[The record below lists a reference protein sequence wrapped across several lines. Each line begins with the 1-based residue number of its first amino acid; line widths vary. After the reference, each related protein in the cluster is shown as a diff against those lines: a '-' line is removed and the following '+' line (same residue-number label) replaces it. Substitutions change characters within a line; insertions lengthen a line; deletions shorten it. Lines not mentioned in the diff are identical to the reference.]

1 MISRCCFFGRPLL
14 RTWWRSCIMLIATTA
29 ALPATAADFGK
40 EIADYKSFL
49 AEQITLSLDA
59 ANTLR
64 DRIAAGD
71 LEGAQ
76 RAWLKA
82 RSGWEATEV
91 VSDEFFP
98 ELDAA
103 IDAWPDARHGFHAI
117 EARLFGAHST
127 DVLRESDALVAN
139 LTQFRQKLDG
149 TALTAQGVLNGA
161 AKLAFEIGENKSDG
175 GESPFSGNSLA
186 EIGDNIIGIDM
197 AYRRVF
203 AAMMADRDSALDQKM
218 RAILDELRAVAAAPD
233 LARLDQTRLRKLSED
248 LTIAMLAAGPA
259 VGLHK
264 PSLEN

>member
-1 MISRCCFFGRPLL
+1 MA
-14 RTWWRSCIMLIATTA
+14 MTA
-29 ALPATAADFGK
+29 ASPGTAADFER
-40 EIADYKSFL
+40 EIADYKSFVT
-49 AEQITLSLDA
+49 EQIAVSLDA
-59 ANTLR
+59 AQMLR
-64 DRIAAGD
+64 DRVAARD

-82 RSGWEATEV
+82 RNGWEATEV

-103 IDAWPDARHGFHAI
+103 IDAWPDASNGFHAI

-139 LTQFRQKLDG
+139 LTRFRQKLDE

-175 GESPFSGNSLA
+175 GESPYSGNSLA
-186 EIGDNIIGIDM
+186 EIGDNLTGIDVAYQRLFAPLM
-197 AYRRVF
+197 AV
-203 AAMMADRDSALDQKM
+203 RDPALDRKV
-218 RAILDELRAVAAAPD
+218 RTTLEELRLVAAAPD
-233 LARLDQTRLRKLSED
+233 LAHLDQTRLRKLSED
-248 LTIAMLAAGPA
+248 LTIALLSSGPA
-259 VGLHK
+259 VGLLK